1 MANEPA
7 PKPEMLRQM
16 QVLAI
21 LDIVALIAA
30 AAWAWTAHSWQERSP
45 ALGLCV
51 VLAVAAV
58 YIFSATR
65 PPKP

>member
-7 PKPEMLRQM
+7 PKPPMRRQL

-21 LDIVALIAA
+21 LDIVALVAA

-58 YIFSATR
+58 YIFTATL
-65 PPKP
+65 PPKT

>member
-7 PKPEMLRQM
+7 LKPAMRRQM
-16 QVLAI
+16 QVLAA

-65 PPKP
+65 TPET

>member
-1 MANEPA
+1 MR
-7 PKPEMLRQM
+7 RQL
-16 QVLAI
+16 QLLAA

-30 AAWAWTAHSWQERSP
+30 AAWAWTAPSWRERSP

-51 VLAVAAV
+51 VLAITAV

>member
-1 MANEPA
+1 MC
-7 PKPEMLRQM
+7 RQM
-16 QVLAI
+16 QVLAA

-30 AAWAWTAHSWQERSP
+30 AAWAWTAPNWQERSP

-58 YIFSATR
+58 YIFSTTL
-65 PPKP
+65 PTKT

>member
-1 MANEPA
+1 
-7 PKPEMLRQM
+7 M

-30 AAWAWTAHSWQERSP
+30 ADWAWTAQSWQERSP